1 MSTRAAIMLKFG
13 GRYMG
18 VFSHWNGY
26 PHLQH
31 GVAFHLQNTYNN
43 EVRILYLL
51 KHGAIESLRARI
63 DPNPGEEHTFESQND
78 ITVFYKRD
86 GNVSED
92 WADTILGKSPSAVAN
107 QIEHEYAYLFKD
119 GQWFVKHCT
128 RRFYRPLSEIM
139 EKMKEGLDPRDIL
152 CK

>member
-1 MSTRAAIMLKFG
+1 MSTRSAIMLKFG

-18 VFSHWNGY
+18 VFCHWDGY
-26 PHLQH
+26 PHLQR
-31 GVAFHLQNTYNN
+31 GVGFHLQNTYNT
-43 EVRILYLL
+43 EAKILYLL

-86 GNVSED
+86 GKVDED

-107 QIEHEYAYLFKD
+107 QIEHRYSYLFKD
-119 GQWFVKHCT
+119 GEWFVKSCA
-128 RRFYRPLSEIM
+128 RRFYQPLSEVM
-139 EKMKEGLDPRDIL
+139 EKLKAGQDYIDIL
-152 CK
+152 K